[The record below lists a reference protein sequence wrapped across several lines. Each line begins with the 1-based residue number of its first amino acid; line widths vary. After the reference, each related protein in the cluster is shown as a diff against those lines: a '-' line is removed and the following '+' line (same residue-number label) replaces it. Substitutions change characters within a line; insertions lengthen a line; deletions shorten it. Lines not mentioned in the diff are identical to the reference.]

1 MNVILTVTKKLI
13 NVGISLYIGNLIG
26 KDLSVKV
33 DKAKVI
39 IDAKIAKRREG
50 TVQ

>member
-26 KDLSVKV
+26 RDFSKKL
-33 DKAKVI
+33 DKAKVL
-39 IDAKIAKRREG
+39 IDNKIAARKEE
-50 TVQ
+50 TIH